1 MIRFWT
7 GLALVAMTMVASGQK
22 EEVELPELFSRYCLD
37 CHGGKKVEGE
47 FDLTTGQ
54 TYESWSEAHHLV
66 DIEEMPSK
74 GPEPSASERQ
84 AMLGWLEERIA
95 AATPERGT
103 EVPHFARLT
112 RSQYNHTMRDLL
124 GIDLR
129 PGDLLEADGQGPS
142 GFRNDRA
149 SLSITPGEMEKYFQL
164 ADRAISGLQALG
176 EKPISVHLET
186 EEMRTASSQLRP
198 IKEGLLF
205 VAESQLA
212 SETIQIPADG
222 YYEVTLHSATYGK
235 PVVAQLLVGT
245 EVQGRIPVS
254 NPVPETQPNSTIIF
268 LRAGQPEIS
277 VNSRNLVPQ
286 PSLPRDANYVF
297 NERAAQNAMQVPDL
311 PADAPESQHKARES
325 LIAKCVALQQAFEWL
340 RGMGVDGDSRDID
353 RFRKYANERIV
364 GTETVRVWYG
374 TEILGKDPQ
383 KWDAEWNALNR
394 DRIQNNQHLL
404 DRVAHVEWGD
414 WLEYQGKLYV
424 DSIDVRGPIVP
435 DSTQEVL
442 DLSGDPR
449 QLIQEHVSRA
459 FRREPKQREVRRY
472 LELYEAVLESGSES
486 GDALRLAM
494 SAVLASPHFL
504 FHHDASLASRLS
516 YFLWQ
521 SMPDEELLQ
530 REAEGTLS
538 QPEELQRQ
546 LRRMTEDPRFAQSA
560 SIFMEEWLGTADLGG
575 SLNPDPFQYPE
586 FSPEVLRSAKEEPT
600 RLLLHLIDMNLPV
613 TQLLGADYAIVD
625 ETLAGFYGLSWS
637 QGKAGWQV
645 IPASA
650 HNRGGLLGM
659 SAVLTATSTSVRTSP
674 SSRGAWVWETL
685 LGKEVGDPLPDAG
698 ILAATAGEANGKTL
712 REEMELHRTDPR
724 CIRCHEIIDP
734 IGLGL
739 ENYNAVGRWRD
750 EMAGTRIDPSG
761 QLSSGETFSTP
772 GELKA
777 QLLVGEEDFANQV
790 ARTWTAYALGRELS
804 PHEADAVKQMVK
816 ASGGRA
822 RDLLEEIVTSD
833 LFLGTVSPR

>member
-1 MIRFWT
+1 MMRFWT
-7 GLALVAMTMVASGQK
+7 GLVLVATTLVASGQQEK
-22 EEVELPELFSRYCLD
+22 EKLPELFSRYCLD
-37 CHGGKKVEGE
+37 CHGAEKVEGE
-47 FDLTTGQ
+47 FDLTLDQ
-54 TYESWSEAHHLV
+54 PYEIWSEAHHLV
-66 DIEEMPSK
+66 DIEEMPTK
-74 GPEPSASERQ
+74 GPEPSALERQ
-84 AMLGWLEERIA
+84 EMLAWLEERIA
-95 AATPERGT
+95 AATSEKIT
-103 EVPHFARLT
+103 EVQHFARLT

-129 PGDLLEADGQGPS
+129 PGDLLGADGQGPS
-142 GFRNDRA
+142 GFHNDRA

-164 ADRAISGLQALG
+164 ADRAISGLQALN
-176 EKPISVHLET
+176 EEPFSMLLET
-186 EEMRTASSQLRP
+186 EEMRTSSSQLRP

-235 PVVAQLLVGT
+235 PVEAQLAVGT

-297 NERAAQNAMQVPDL
+297 NERAAQNAMRVPDL
-311 PADAPESQHKARES
+311 PADATEAQRQARES

-353 RFRKYANERIV
+353 RFRKYAKERTV

-383 KWDAEWNALNR
+383 DWDAEWDALNR
-394 DRIQNNQHLL
+394 DRIQDNQHLL
-404 DRVAHVEWGD
+404 DRVAHVEWDD
-414 WLEYQGKLYV
+414 WLEFQGKLYV

-435 DSTQEVL
+435 DSTRQVL

-449 QLIQEHVSRA
+449 QLIQDHVRRA

-472 LELYEAVLESGSES
+472 LELYDAALESGSES
-486 GDALRLAM
+486 KDALRLAM

-504 FHHDASLASRLS
+504 FHHDSSLASKLS

-521 SMPDEELLQ
+521 STPDEELLQ

-546 LRRMTEDPRFAQSA
+546 LIRMTEDPRFAQSA
-560 SIFMEEWLGTADLGG
+560 RIFMEEWLGTADLGG
-575 SLNPDPFQYPE
+575 SLKPDPFQYPE
-586 FSPEVLRSAKEEPT
+586 FSPEVLQSAREEPT
-600 RLLLHLIDMNLPV
+600 RLLLHLIDENLPV

-625 ETLAGFYGLSWS
+625 ETLAEFYGLAWS
-637 QGKAGWQV
+637 KGQGGWQV
-645 IPASA
+645 LSASA

-674 SSRGAWVWETL
+674 SSRGTWVWETL
-685 LGKEVGDPLPDAG
+685 LGKEIGDPLPDAG

-712 REEMELHRTDPR
+712 REEMELHRSDPR

-739 ENYNAVGRWRD
+739 ENYNAVGRWRE
-750 EMAGTRIDPSG
+750 EMAGSRIDPAG

-777 QLLVGEEDFANQV
+777 QLLKGEDDFMNQV

-804 PHEADAVKQMVK
+804 LHEAVTVEQMVK
-816 ASGGRA
+816 DSGGRA
-822 RDLLEEIVTSD
+822 RDLLEEIVTSE
-833 LFLGTVSPR
+833 LFRGTIPQR